1 MHVHNIFEQKKKK
14 KSLQHSEMEP
24 AQDTST
30 IIKNIT
36 DFNY

>member
-1 MHVHNIFEQKKKK
+1 MHVHNIFEEKKK

-36 DFNY
+36 DLNY